1 MPDSPQGYF
10 SSELQDKIAQLEQ
23 EAARGKAAE
32 ALAETVLDSLSAHIA
47 ILDSQGVI
55 LKTNRAWREFAR
67 ANDLQIRPEDLQVNY
82 LDICDQAQGE
92 SNEHAQ
98 EAAQGI
104 RAVIAG
110 NMQEFL
116 LDYPCHS
123 AQQKRWFYMRARRL
137 QGPGPLRVVVS
148 HENITPLKSAEEEI
162 KRKEQ
167 ELAKQAQ
174 ELQESNSALRALLR
188 QRDQDREELEANI
201 LENVKNQ
208 VLPWLRDLEQT
219 RLDQHQH
226 SLLQGLEK
234 SLLDLTS
241 PFARNLSRHY
251 ASLTP
256 QELKVASLIQQGQ
269 SSKEIANLLQCSE
282 HAVQF
287 HRKNLRRKLGLK
299 SSPTSLFTYLQSLNQ
314 R

>member
-1 MPDSPQGYF
+1 MPSTKHTLDQ
-10 SSELQDKIAQLEQ
+10 ELQDRIALLEQ
-23 EAARGKAAE
+23 EAARGKTAE

-47 ILDSQGVI
+47 ILDSQGLI
-55 LKTNRAWREFAR
+55 LKTNQAWKEFAQ
-67 ANDLQIRPEDLQVNY
+67 ANELQIRPEELQVNY
-82 LDICDQAQGE
+82 LEICDQAKGE
-92 SNEHAQ
+92 SAEHAQ
-98 EAAQGI
+98 EVAQGI
-104 RAVIAG
+104 RRVIAG
-110 NMQEFL
+110 DIQEFL

-123 AQQKRWFYMRARRL
+123 PQHKRWFYMRARRL

-148 HENITPLKSAEEEI
+148 HENITPLKSAEEEL

-167 ELAKQAQ
+167 EL
-174 ELQESNSALRALLR
+174 QESNAALRALLR

-219 RLDQHQH
+219 RLDQIQQ
-226 SLLQGLEK
+226 SLVQGLEK
-234 SLLDLTS
+234 SLLDLAS
-241 PFARNLSRHY
+241 PFVRSLSRHY

-256 QELKVASLIQQGQ
+256 QELKIASLIQQGQ
-269 SSKEIANLLQCSE
+269 SSKEIAHILQCSE

-299 SSPTSLFTYLQSLNQ
+299 SSSTSLYTYLQSLDQ

>member
-1 MPDSPQGYF
+1 MPSTKHTLDQ
-10 SSELQDKIAQLEQ
+10 ELQDRIALLEQ
-23 EAARGKAAE
+23 EAARGKTAE

-47 ILDSQGVI
+47 ILDSQGLI
-55 LKTNRAWREFAR
+55 LKTNQAWKEFAQ
-67 ANDLQIRPEDLQVNY
+67 ANELQIRPEELQVNY
-82 LDICDQAQGE
+82 LEICNQAKGE
-92 SNEHAQ
+92 SAEHAQ
-98 EAAQGI
+98 EVAQGI
-104 RAVIAG
+104 RRVIAG
-110 NMQEFL
+110 DIQEFL

-123 AQQKRWFYMRARRL
+123 PQHKRWFYMRARRL

-148 HENITPLKSAEEEI
+148 HENITPLKSAEEEL

-167 ELAKQAQ
+167 EL
-174 ELQESNSALRALLR
+174 QESNAALRALLR

-219 RLDQHQH
+219 RLDQIQQ
-226 SLLQGLEK
+226 SLVQGLEK
-234 SLLDLTS
+234 SLLDLAS
-241 PFARNLSRHY
+241 PFARSLSRHY

-256 QELKVASLIQQGQ
+256 QELKIASLIQQGQ
-269 SSKEIANLLQCSE
+269 SSKEIAHILQCSE

-299 SSPTSLFTYLQSLNQ
+299 SSSTSLYTYLQSLDQ